1 MTISSMYRNEEVYT
15 ENMDEFIIP
24 CYTIAR
30 KQKKTKYFGGLW
42 NYGIIRAVEKQSI
55 RRNSK

>member
-15 ENMDEFIIP
+15 ENMDEFINP

-55 RRNSK
+55 